1 MKNHKKPFRLYLLR
15 FSLIVPLALFMVLSG
30 NARAVATSMR
40 NVQSTAKDTVIND
53 KKNGHTPVDNIA
65 GTVKPALDLTDKDS
79 IYIAVDK
86 MPVFPGGEHELLSFI
101 GHNLK
106 YPVEAQRN
114 GIQGRILVKFIVS
127 KSGKV
132 ENAQIVRGL
141 DPSIDKEGL
150 RVVNSLPDFIPGEL
164 KGEKVPVYYVL
175 PITFKLTSTS
185 KTSNLDLK
193 KIPVFVM
200 DGKVL
205 PIGSNMT
212 TINKDS
218 IQSVDVLKP
227 DTEEKKAELISKY
240 GKGAV
245 NGVIIITMKK
255 QAH

>member
-1 MKNHKKPFRLYLLR
+1 MKKHKKRTRVRLLR
-15 FSLIVPLALFMVLSG
+15 FTIIVSFALFMVLSG
-30 NARAVATSMR
+30 NARTVATSIR
-40 NVQSTAKDTVIND
+40 NLLSTAKDTVIND
-53 KKNGHTPVDNIA
+53 KKIGQTPIDSTTR
-65 GTVKPALDLTDKDS
+65 TVKPVFNLPDKDS

-106 YPVEAQRN
+106 YPVEAQQK

-132 ENAQIVRGL
+132 EKAQIVRGL

-164 KGEKVPVYYVL
+164 KGEKVSVYYVL

-185 KTSNLDLK
+185 KTSTLDLK

-205 PIGSNMT
+205 PIGYNMT
-212 TINKDS
+212 TINRDS

-227 DTEEKKAELISKY
+227 DTEAKKAELISKY
-240 GKGAV
+240 GEGAV
-245 NGVIIITMKK
+245 NGVIVITKKK

>member
-1 MKNHKKPFRLYLLR
+1 MKNHKKTFQLYLLR
-15 FSLIVPLALFMVLSG
+15 ISLIVPLTLLIGLLG
-30 NARAVATSMR
+30 NARTVTTSMR
-40 NVQSTAKDTVIND
+40 NILYTAKDNVIND
-53 KKNGHTPVDNIA
+53 KKNGQTPVDNNA
-65 GTVKPALDLTDKDS
+65 GTVKPVFDLTDKDS
-79 IYIAVDK
+79 IYMVVDK
-86 MPVFPGGEHELLSFI
+86 MPRFPEGEKALLEYI

-106 YPVEAQRN
+106 YPVEAQQK
-114 GIQGRILVKFIVS
+114 GIQGRILVKFIVT

-132 ENAQIVRGL
+132 EKAQIVRGL
-141 DPSIDKEGL
+141 NPIIDKEGI

-164 KGEKVPVYYVL
+164 KGEKVSVYYVL
-175 PITFKLTSTS
+175 PITFKLTPTS
-185 KTSNLDLK
+185 KTSTLDLK

-227 DTEEKKAELISKY
+227 DTEAKKAELISKY
-240 GKGAV
+240 GEGAI

>member
-1 MKNHKKPFRLYLLR
+1 MKNHKKNSRISLLR
-15 FSLIVPLALFMVLSG
+15 FTLIVSLALFIMLSG
-30 NARAVATSMR
+30 NALTVTTSLN
-40 NVQSTAKDTVIND
+40 NVQFTAKDTVINN
-53 KKNGHTPVDNIA
+53 KIIGQTPINNTA
-65 GTVKPALDLTDKDS
+65 RYMKPVFNQPDKDS

-86 MPVFPGGEHELLSFI
+86 MPVFPGGEIELVSFI
-101 GHNLK
+101 GHHLK
-106 YPVEAQRN
+106 YPVEAQQK

-150 RVVNSLPDFIPGEL
+150 RVVSSLPDFIPGEL
-164 KGEKVPVYYVL
+164 KGEKVSVYYVL
-175 PITFKLTSTS
+175 PITFKLTATS
-185 KTSNLDLK
+185 KTSTLDLK

-205 PIGSNMT
+205 PIGYNMNA
-212 TINKDS
+212 INKDS

-227 DTEEKKAELISKY
+227 NTEEKKAELISKY
-240 GKGAV
+240 GEGAV

-255 QAH
+255 HAH

>member
-1 MKNHKKPFRLYLLR
+1 MKNHKKDSRVSLLR
-15 FSLIVPLALFMVLSG
+15 LTLIVPLALFMVLLG
-30 NARAVATSMR
+30 NARTVTTSIK
-40 NVQSTAKDTVIND
+40 NVLSTAKDTVINN
-53 KKNGHTPVDNIA
+53 KKNGQTPVDSNA
-65 GTVKPALDLTDKDS
+65 GTVKPAFNQPDKDS
-79 IYIAVDK
+79 IYMVVDK
-86 MPVFPGGEHELLSFI
+86 MPVFPGGEHELLSYI
-101 GHNLK
+101 GHHLK
-106 YPVEAQRN
+106 YPVEAQQK

-141 DPSIDKEGL
+141 DPSIDNEGL
-150 RVVNSLPDFIPGEL
+150 RVVNTLPDFIPGEM

-175 PITFKLTSTS
+175 PITFKLTSTP
-185 KTSNLDLK
+185 KTSTLDLK

-205 PIGSNMT
+205 PIGYNMN